1 MKKKLKKIGIATVL
15 FLILTPLVIQTSAV
29 TVPDGFYFHPELI
42 AGAELEWQL
51 KKNAFNFEGLEDVD
65 YDIVAGIEWA
75 VGSVFKLV
83 LTQNLNDL
91 PLTDPVDL
99 FLYTGDWADFY
110 LDDVLITENSTDI
123 EFFDYTTDL
132 IYGAFTA
139 GTFPFILPLTYV
151 YGTTNSSFFELFYN
165 ELKLNE
171 ISEEP
176 EPGVQIYYTVSLTEK
191 KLDVETGVNIN
202 LSEGGVTLK
211 GEVKANIIYDAIDG
225 VLDEIRIFMKVSV
238 LGFTIKYNFL
248 LQNITSPNNLAFEWV
263 SGLVAFFGIG
273 LVIVAMKKR
282 R

>member
-1 MKKKLKKIGIATVL
+1 VKNKLKKIGIVTVIL
-15 FLILTPLVIQTSAV
+15 LILTPLALQTSAV
-29 TVPDGFYFHPELI
+29 TVPDGFYFHPELT
-42 AGAELEWQL
+42 AGAVLEWQL

-91 PLTDPVDL
+91 DL
-99 FLYTGDWADFY
+99 ANPAELFQYTGDWADFY
-110 LDDVLITENSTDI
+110 LDDVLITGNSTDI

-132 IYGAFTA
+132 IYGAFA
-139 GTFPFILPLTYV
+139 SGTFPFILPLTYR
-151 YGTTNSSFFELFYN
+151 YGSTNESFFDLFYN

-176 EPGVQIYYTVSLTEK
+176 EPGVQVYYTVSLTEK
-191 KLDVETGVNIN
+191 KLDVETGININ

-211 GEVKANIIYDAIDG
+211 GEVTANIVYDSIDG
-225 VLDEIRIFMKVSV
+225 VLEEISIFMKVSV

-263 SGLVAFFGIG
+263 TGLVAFFGIG
-273 LVIVAMKKR
+273 VIVVALKKR